1 MRRLLGS
8 VLAVLLLA
16 GPLAA
21 CGDDEGSGTATD
33 EPTATTDEPT
43 ATPSESP
50 TKGGG
55 TGDSVDFE
63 LVKMITET
71 AAGGSTSETA
81 VPLGDDDAVAQFTSQ
96 FENDA
101 MTRQVQDAVE
111 ATDVADDERLY
122 GAVVAIGCDAP
133 TDVTVTSTD
142 SGLVITA
149 LKVPTPQQ
157 ECFAAMT
164 TVSLVLVPASAV
176 E

>member
-8 VLAVLLLA
+8 VLPVLLLA
-16 GPLAA
+16 SPLAA
-21 CGDDEGSGTATD
+21 CGDDESGTVTD
-33 EPTATTDEPT
+33 QPAPTA
-43 ATPSESP
+43 SETP

-55 TGDSVDFE
+55 VGESVDFE
-63 LVKMITET
+63 LVTMITET
-71 AAGGSTSETA
+71 AAGGSLSDTA
-81 VPLGDDDAVAQFTSQ
+81 VPLSDDAAVQQFSSQ

-101 MTRQVQDAVE
+101 MATQVQEAVQT
-111 ATDVADDERLY
+111 ADVADDELLY

-149 LKVPTPQQ
+149 LKVPSPQQ

-176 E
+176 P